1 MIQEDTWSRLVNG
14 NYISS
19 RIDHIHIT
27 NQNNVQRL
35 HYSSEAYSDY
45 LLIKF
50 NLLVNENT
58 EQTLPIYKRSWYGY
72 SKEKLCEELGK
83 VDWTCERDDPQSYYD
98 WLENEMLK
106 VIDSV
111 IPYKLNKTNYRYNS
125 ENAKTQNLVRKKE
138 VC

>member
-1 MIQEDTWSRLVNG
+1 M
-14 NYISS
+14 
-19 RIDHIHIT
+19 
-27 NQNNVQRL
+27 
-35 HYSSEAYSDY
+35 
-45 LLIKF
+45 
-50 NLLVNENT
+50 
-58 EQTLPIYKRSWYGY
+58 Y

-125 ENAKTQNLVRKKE
+125 ENAKTQNLVRKKKKSVE
-138 VC
+138 KLEKDWKSATKKEC